1 MISKQENNLKVMKK
15 AILTGVLGMVIG
27 AANAQQL
34 PLYSQYYANPFIYN
48 PAFTGTGEDAKAYL
62 MHKSQWKDIPGAPV
76 TSLLTVDGPI
86 REKNIGLGL
95 SLFNDVTDITERMGA
110 YSSYSYKIKID
121 DDNHVM
127 AGIGIGVLSS
137 KIDFSKAIV
146 KDVNDPFL
154 FQSMERKTTFDAS
167 MGVAYTWKTLEVG
180 FSVPQIAG
188 QKVKFIN
195 NETSAYYQLN
205 RHFLGSVK
213 YSFDVVPDKGMSVYP
228 LVMVRYAKGA
238 PVQYDINAV
247 FDWKNMGW
255 AGITYRSNYAV
266 GLNLGVRL
274 NNTLSAGYAYDL
286 TIGPMSSY
294 SGGAHEIMLGYT
306 FGGRSESAPQP
317 PVVISPTDT
326 KTDAAADSI
335 MFALKKNDKLQ
346 QARIEL
352 LEKEVEKLRVDKLT
366 TGLDSTKGDMRSAN
380 STDLKDEMGNALEP
394 GSYYVII
401 GAFKQRENAQKA
413 KADWLAS
420 GYVESRI
427 VENQSNGY
435 TYVYVLK
442 TRDESKANEILK
454 EVRKKNPESWV
465 FVVK

>member
-1 MISKQENNLKVMKK
+1 MKK

-27 AANAQQL
+27 AAGAQQL

-48 PAFTGTGEDAKAYL
+48 PSLTGTGDEAEAYL

-76 TSLLTVDGPI
+76 TSLLSVDGPI

-95 SLFNDVTDITERMGA
+95 TLFNDVTDITERMGA
-110 YSSYSYKIKID
+110 YSSYSYKIKIN
-121 DDNHVM
+121 DDNRVM
-127 AGIGIGVLSS
+127 AGLGIGVLSS

-154 FQSMERKTTFDAS
+154 FQNIERRATFDAS
-167 MGVAYTWKTLEVG
+167 LGVTYMWRTLEVG
-180 FSVPQIAG
+180 VAVPQIAG
-188 QKVKFIN
+188 QKIKYLN
-195 NETSAYYQLN
+195 SEASAYYQLN
-205 RHFLGSVK
+205 RHYLGSVK
-213 YSFDVVPDKGMSVYP
+213 YTFDVVKDKGMTAYP
-228 LVMVRYAKGA
+228 LVMVRYVPGA
-238 PVQYDINAV
+238 PVQYDVNAV
-247 FDWKNMGW
+247 FDWAGMGW
-255 AGITYRSNYAV
+255 AGVTYRSNYAV

-306 FGGRSESAPQP
+306 FGRKTESAPVQE
-317 PVVISPTDT
+317 PVMPVET
-326 KTDAAADSI
+326 KTDAATDSV

-352 LEKEVEKLRVDKLT
+352 LEKEVEKLRVEKMT
-366 TGLDSTKGDMRSAN
+366 TGLDSTKGDMRLAS
-380 STDLKDEMGNALEP
+380 SVDMKDESGNSLEP

-401 GAFKQRENAQKA
+401 GAFLQKENAEKA
-413 KADWLAS
+413 KAEWLAN
-420 GYVESRI
+420 GYVESRM
-427 VENQSNGY
+427 VVNAKNGY

-442 TRDESKANEILK
+442 TRDEKKAQEILNT
-454 EVRKKNPESWV
+454 VRQKVKDSWV
-465 FVVK
+465 YVVK